1 MMIFMLYDKAKR
13 DEICDVLLS
22 CLTRIFIRKEQNMA
36 WTRIFICRDCAK
48 LLIWTFDEKFLI
60 FLKIFQDFYWEHVL
74 IWTIDGKK
82 FLISCSLGGEKLPSH

>member
-13 DEICDVLLS
+13 DETCDVLLS

-60 FLKIFQDFYWEHVL
+60 FLKIFQDFYWEQVL
-74 IWTIDGKK
+74 FWTIDGKN
-82 FLISCSLGGEKLPSH
+82 S

>member
-36 WTRIFICRDCAK
+36 WKRIFICRDCGK

-60 FLKIFQDFYWEHVL
+60 FLKIFQVL
-74 IWTIDGKK
+74 IENKCYFRRLTGKILNILQ
-82 FLISCSLGGEKLPSH
+82 FGWREKLPSH